1 MSLYRQ
7 VQPLWLPARLPSLH
21 RLLGQLA
28 RVLAVLLA
36 VPALFAAGAGD
47 AALGWRLLLAGV
59 LPALVLGLSVRR
71 RPEDPP
77 PRTNEALMV
86 AALAFILAAA
96 LLTYPFM
103 AAGLSLA
110 DAWFEAVSAVT
121 TTGLSTVMQPETK
134 SDAFL
139 FARAWGQWFGGL
151 GMVILS
157 LALASGRVADM
168 RRLAATTWEE
178 EDPARSIR
186 AHARGVLVV
195 YVLLTLAGIGLAW
208 ACGLAP
214 FQALIHI
221 LAAISTGGF
230 GAFADSLASLGRP
243 AQFAVLLV
251 ATLGALPLH
260 LYLRAWYQGQAEL
273 WRDPELRALLVAL
286 LITAGLLWWLTALS
300 PADALLQ
307 GLSAQT
313 TTGFSTLDLA
323 GLEPAGKLV
332 LILSMA
338 LGGGVGSTAGGIK
351 LLRLLIFIRLLQLAL
366 WRAQLPPHA
375 VAAPMLG
382 GRTLETAQIEHA
394 LVLILLYVLL
404 ILVSWLPFL
413 AIGYPP
419 LDALFEVVSATAT
432 VGLSA
437 GITGPDL
444 ETGLKLVLGLDM
456 LAGRVEILAMVVLL
470 YAGSWHKGQGR

>member
-1 MSLYRQ
+1 MGLYRQ
-7 VQPLWLPARLPSLH
+7 IQPLWLPARLGTLH
-21 RLLGQLA
+21 RLLGQLSLI
-28 RVLAVLLA
+28 LAILLA
-36 VPALFAAGAGD
+36 VPTLFAALAGD
-47 AALGWRLLLAGV
+47 TTLAWRLLLAG
-59 LPALVLGLSVRR
+59 LAPALALGLLAQRR
-71 RPEDPP
+71 RETPP
-77 PRTNEALMV
+77 LRTNEALMV
-86 AALAFILAAA
+86 AALAFILAAG

-103 AAGLSLA
+103 ASGLSLV

-121 TTGLSTVMQPETK
+121 TTGLSTVMRPEGK

-151 GMVILS
+151 GMVVLS
-157 LALASGRVADM
+157 LALAFGRVADM

-178 EDPARSIR
+178 EDPARGLR
-186 AHARGVLVV
+186 AHARGVLAV
-195 YVLLTLAGIGLAW
+195 YVLLTLAGVGLAW

-214 FQALIHI
+214 FQALIHV
-221 LAAISTGGF
+221 LAAVSTGGF
-230 GAFADSLASLGRP
+230 GAFGDSLASLGRP
-243 AQFAVLLV
+243 AQFALLLF
-251 ATLGALPLH
+251 AALGALPLH
-260 LYLRAWYQGQAEL
+260 LYLRTWYQGGTEF
-273 WRDPELRALLVAL
+273 WRDPELRALLAAI
-286 LITAGLLWWLTALS
+286 LITAGLLWWLTPLS

-351 LLRLLIFIRLLQLAL
+351 LLRLLILVRLLQLAL

-375 VAAPMLG
+375 VAAPILG

-394 LVLILLYVLL
+394 LLLILLYVLL
-404 ILVSWLPFL
+404 ILASRLPFL
-413 AIGYPP
+413 AAGYPP

-432 VGLSA
+432 VGLSS

-444 ETGLKLVLGLDM
+444 APGLKLVLGLDM
-456 LAGRVEILAMVVLL
+456 LAGRMEILALLVLL
-470 YAGSWHKGQGR
+470 YPGSWHKAR